1 MTSSSP
7 KSVVVTGANRGIGLT
22 IVQELIKDKN
32 IELIIATARDVERA
46 GDLKSINDARLH
58 ILPLEVTCD
67 KSIDQFVAKTT
78 ELLGSNGLN
87 LLVNNAGVMIPYQ
100 TKGEPNRAALAEQ
113 FDVNTISMVILT
125 QKLLPLLRESA
136 LKSSGDQL
144 SISRCAVI
152 NISSGLASIS
162 QNNYGSNFMPLLAY
176 SMSKTAVNQFT
187 KAFSIDTKDDHI
199 LSVAFEPGWIKTNLG
214 GPNAELTL
222 EETIPTLVSSFYKLN
237 NTHNGGYYLRDLTVL
252 PY

>member
-32 IELIIATARDVERA
+32 IELIIATARDVA
-46 GDLKSINDARLH
+46 KAWDLKSINDARLH

-162 QNNYGSNFMPLLAY
+162 QNNRGSEMLPILAY

-199 LSVAFEPGWIKTNLG
+199 LSVAFAPGWIKTDMG
-214 GPNAELTL
+214 TQNAQFTL

-237 NTHNGGYYLRDLTVL
+237 NSHNGAFFQRDLTVT